1 MTDQSIGV
9 AGDPAGHTGP
19 SEDERVFARADLVA
33 MLLFLVL
40 GIAIIVRAFGLRVT
54 NALGVGPGMF
64 PLVSGILIAGL
75 GLIGTVV
82 RLRQLRAL
90 APVPEATPA
99 AVTEQRAYAEPH
111 IEEYDSPADIDES
124 FTTVNWVRVALALV
138 LVVAFVVLVPVLG
151 FVTALTLL
159 TLGLMVL
166 VAGRGWLPSVL
177 VALGTGAL
185 TYYGFGLFLNVQL
198 PSTSLIF
205 LTWLDT

>member
-1 MTDQSIGV
+1 M
-9 AGDPAGHTGP
+9 AGASAGHTGP
-19 SEDERVFARADLVA
+19 SKDERVFARADLIT
-33 MLLFLVL
+33 MLVFLVL

-54 NALGVGPGMF
+54 NALGIGPGMF

-75 GLIGTVV
+75 GLVGTIV
-82 RLRQLRAL
+82 RLRQIRAL
-90 APVPEATPA
+90 APVPEATPPELTA
-99 AVTEQRAYAEPH
+99 SRAHAEPH
-111 IEEYDSPADIDES
+111 IEEYDSPVDIDES
-124 FTTVNWVRVALALV
+124 FTTVNWVRLSLALV
-138 LVVAFVVLVPVLG
+138 LVVAFVFLVPVLG

-159 TLGLMVL
+159 TLGLMLL

-185 TYYGFGLFLNVQL
+185 TYYGFGYFLNVQL